1 MKNVLPDKLTKK
13 RKRNKV
19 VYSYDRFKFS
29 SLIGIFISLLFLI
42 TLLSDLI
49 DFRISENPIWLIP
62 ALFIPGYILYT
73 SVHYSFNST
82 NILIDS
88 WFVIVYPSPIPTRWR
103 KKIRTK
109 SIRNVFTKSILV
121 SSSDS
126 SPEYNIYSVCFAL
139 DDGKEI
145 VILDKIDD
153 FVHAKAIEKL
163 LAEELN
169 TNSDRVSGAI

>member
-1 MKNVLPDKLTKK
+1 MSIVPDQLTIQ

-19 VYSYDRFKFS
+19 LYSYDRFQFFS
-29 SLIGIFISLLFLI
+29 LLGIFISLFFLI
-42 TLLSDLI
+42 TILFDLVQFEI
-49 DFRISENPIWLIP
+49 YENPIWFIP
-62 ALFIPGYILYT
+62 GLLIPGYILYT
-73 SVHYSFNST
+73 SIHYSFNST

-121 SSSDS
+121 PSSDS
-126 SPEYNIYSVCFAL
+126 SSEHYTYSVCFVL

-145 VILDKIDD
+145 VILDKVYDS
-153 FVHAKAIEKL
+153 VHAKAIEKL
-163 LAEELN
+163 LVEELN
-169 TNSDRVSGAI
+169 LDAYKVSGSF